1 MVIGSM
7 EGAALVKNI
16 GGGERL
22 VAASPAAECV
32 SIMSSILA

>member
-1 MVIGSM
+1 MVIGGM
-7 EGAALVKNI
+7 EEAAFVKNI

-22 VAASPAAECV
+22 VAASPPAECV